1 MVLLARDDIIRS
13 LLFVRLNEEH
23 INLSI
28 HIE

>member
-1 MVLLARDDIIRS
+1 MGLLARDDIIRC
-13 LLFVRLNEEH
+13 LFFVHLTEEY